1 MSVGDRTRTAVHV
14 LLAAMLW
21 ACMLGGA
28 GCDEGGRK
36 ASLTD
41 EEIERLTF
49 AQKPNRPDE
58 LIVSGETVTCDELFG
73 PQPGQDVNAPTLRE
87 ELMEAAKGT
96 PPLVFLQQT
105 WPRVQQRL
113 NTRISNIVLYQR
125 AKLQLGEKADEQ
137 VEKLAEEELSKFVLE
152 HGGNGA
158 AVDAALQRMGMN
170 RTSYIEFQK
179 RDILGTFYV
188 RSKFPYNRPITH
200 SELLETYEGLKEE
213 AFYEPGVLQMRLID
227 IQVEKVEPAD
237 PNEDPNQAARAL
249 AQDLLARIDGGA
261 DFAEL
266 AKEHSHGYRAASGG
280 LWRPRDP
287 AALAAPYDVLAEAS
301 KEMEVGQ
308 AFGPIEAPGHVF
320 VMRVEQKQDERYQP
334 LSEVQGEV
342 EEAILEERRIAA
354 LKQLDSKVAEQA
366 AAARTDL
373 FVRDCLERLYRA
385 ANSSATVE

>member
-1 MSVGDRTRTAVHV
+1 
-14 LLAAMLW
+14 MLW

-58 LIVSGETVTCDELFG
+58 LIISGETVACDELFG
-73 PQPGQDVNAPTLRE
+73 PQPGEDVNAPTLRDELIE
-87 ELMEAAKGT
+87 EAKGT
-96 PPLVFLQQT
+96 PPLVFLQAT

-125 AKLQLGEKADEQ
+125 AKLELGDKADEQ
-137 VEKLAEEELSKFVLE
+137 LDKMAEKELSAFILE
-152 HGGNGA
+152 RGSNGA
-158 AVDAALQRMGMN
+158 AVDAALQKMGMN
-170 RTSYIEFQK
+170 RASYLEFQK
-179 RDILGTFYV
+179 RDILGRYYV
-188 RSKFPYNRPITH
+188 QSKFPYNRPITH
-200 SELLETYEGLKEE
+200 SELLEYYQRMKNE
-213 AFYEPGVLQMRLID
+213 AFYEPGVLQIRLID
-227 IQVEKVEPAD
+227 VQIDKVEPSD
-237 PNEDPNQAARAL
+237 PNEDPKQAAEAL
-249 AQDLLARIDGGA
+249 AQDLVAQIEGGA

-287 AALAAPYDVLAEAS
+287 AALAAPYDVLAAAS
-301 KEMEVGQ
+301 KEAEVGQ
-308 AFGPIEAPGHVF
+308 VVGPIEAPGRVF
-320 VMRVEQKQDERYQP
+320 IMRIEQKQDERYKP
-334 LSEVQGEV
+334 LNEVQGEV
-342 EEAILEERRIAA
+342 EQAILEDRRFAA
-354 LKQLDSKVAEQA
+354 LKQLDSTVAEQA

-385 ANSSATVE
+385 ANSPATVE